1 MLCLFHFRK
10 NRKNTWNQQRK
21 KTAVFFART
30 NLRKSQ
36 QSFIQKVL
44 KTSVEL
50 LRRTMILSCTKRFE
64 KNNELERLYWYMLIV
79 ENDSQI
85 IEKVLIHKLQTV
97 KGEEQSL
104 CGKRYASFVKRLSTK
119 ITSHQRNFP
128 ES

>member
-1 MLCLFHFRK
+1 
-10 NRKNTWNQQRK
+10 
-21 KTAVFFART
+21 
-30 NLRKSQ
+30 
-36 QSFIQKVL
+36 
-44 KTSVEL
+44 
-50 LRRTMILSCTKRFE
+50 
-64 KNNELERLYWYMLIV
+64 MLIV

-97 KGEEQSL
+97 KGEEQNL